1 MFPLKQPYIEVRALF
16 GDSVDIFWWN
26 GNITEYL
33 EEKFFA
39 IWRDGENIT
48 GGMRDEGENCWRD
61 TGWRPPPRAGLY
73 FVFTVTTTV
82 DSRSCEYRI

>member
-48 GGMRDEGENCWRD
+48 GPDLTN
-61 TGWRPPPRAGLY
+61 TG
-73 FVFTVTTTV
+73 FN
-82 DSRSCEYRI
+82 EHRI